1 MPSKRTQALAISPS
15 VRAIVMERDFGC
27 IVCGTR
33 SSLTIAHYINR
44 GRGGLGI
51 EQNLV
56 VLCLKHHFETDQTI
70 NRKKYLEWIKV
81 YLITK
86 YPNWNEQEL
95 YYGNRVNK

>member
-56 VLCLKHHFETDQTI
+56 VLCLKHHFEADQTI

-81 YLITK
+81 YLIAR